1 MDSGGNLMTKARD
14 LANGATALSAVSATE
29 LAYLDGVT
37 SAVQT
42 QIDGKQAVNAA
53 VSTTELGYLDGV
65 TSAIQTQL
73 DAKTAKSTLTT
84 TGDIY
89 YASAANTPAR
99 LGIGSTDQV
108 LKVTGGIPAWATPA
122 GGGGMTSIASGTF
135 TATATLDLTSI
146 SGSYKD
152 LQFVARNIE
161 PVPDT
166 TLRLRFNNLSTSI
179 YNGITITNIN
189 GTAATAD
196 YIAEAQFLLTA
207 ATAQR
212 PMGGPLIFTVYDYA
226 NTTSFK
232 NVTVEFT
239 HFNNGGQTCQ
249 MWLSGTIR
257 TNDALDRLTLS
268 LGSGNFAAAG
278 TYTLYGVN

>member
-1 MDSGGNLMTKARD
+1 MTKARD

-99 LGIGSTDQV
+99 LGIGSTNQV
-108 LKVTGGIPAWATPA
+108 LKVTGGVPVWATASSGALTLIQRSSFSNVA
-122 GGGGMTSIASGTF
+122 GTTTTFDGVFTSTYKTYFVNIETVYGGTGADDLQLQLIYSGTTQAANYY
-135 TATATLDLTSI
+135 TANFYANYSASAMSFMGENNTSQIPLTSHVGD
-146 SGSYKD
+146 SADGTAGQLY
-152 LQFVARNIE
+152 
-161 PVPDT
+161 
-166 TLRLRFNNLSTSI
+166 FNLVGNSSQRAL
-179 YNGITITNIN
+179 IN
-189 GTAATAD
+189 GNFMNSNAISQQTMAAVAYQART
-196 YIAEAQFLLTA
+196 YTGFLLKSASSNITGTVA
-207 ATAQR
+207 VYGLAT
-212 PMGGPLIFTVYDYA
+212 
-226 NTTSFK
+226 S
-232 NVTVEFT
+232 
-239 HFNNGGQTCQ
+239 
-249 MWLSGTIR
+249 
-257 TNDALDRLTLS
+257 
-268 LGSGNFAAAG
+268 
-278 TYTLYGVN
+278 